1 MARRARDWRRCVL
14 EMRLFPPPPAEPRAN
29 RDFEYR
35 LRSGGQLTG
44 LLSLSQGAA
53 WLLVASLTLAP
64 APVRNAPRT
73 DLDSFSDE
81 RLDRDLQAELNAV
94 LKHHRPDET
103 GDVATMQDEIMEAL
117 SDDSDEGDAGEISF
131 ADLEAEMHEDH
142 TTVADV
148 VHAALEHL
156 DQASLR
162 RSSFH
167 LAAWNGAARGPGKR
181 LPKYGL
187 AVRDVKRNLIREIRA
202 AK

>member
-1 MARRARDWRRCVL
+1 M
-14 EMRLFPPPPAEPRAN
+14 
-29 RDFEYR
+29 
-35 LRSGGQLTG
+35 TG
-44 LLSLSQGAA
+44 IPSLSYGIA
-53 WLLVASLTLAP
+53 LVFVTGLTLAP
-64 APVRNAPRT
+64 APLRSSTRT

-103 GDVATMQDEIMEAL
+103 GSVATMQEEIIEAL

-131 ADLEAEMHEDH
+131 ADLESEMHEDN

-156 DQASLR
+156 DQASR
-162 RSSFH
+162 ERTPFH
-167 LAAWNGAARGPGKR
+167 LAVWTGATRVSGGA